1 MKITIPENW
10 FVPKSKN
17 RYDDYDVKQKLD
29 RFIELQSTKESSFL
43 PNDKNYII
51 SQFMKKYSG
60 NNYVSV
66 PTMTT

>member
-17 RYDDYDVKQKLD
+17 KYDIKQKLD

-43 PNDKNYII
+43 PNDKKLYNITVYEKNILEII
-51 SQFMKKYSG
+51 MCQYQPWQP
-60 NNYVSV
+60 N
-66 PTMTT
+66 

>member
-1 MKITIPENW
+1 MKITSPENW

-17 RYDDYDVKQKLD
+17 KYDIKQKLD

>member
-17 RYDDYDVKQKLD
+17 MYDIKQKLD

>member
-1 MKITIPENW
+1 M
-10 FVPKSKN
+10 
-17 RYDDYDVKQKLD
+17 YDIKQKLD